1 MKIQNV
7 NDASFRKYGKI
18 IRNVDCTQLI
28 AEMAKTP
35 APEDAVTYVPSVP
48 ELEALPVFADMRDRV
63 YGGMPVQIGYCNGTN
78 NKLNAL
84 EYHRDSE
91 INVACTDLILLIG
104 SEQDMDPETFEY
116 DTANVEAFLVP
127 AGTMIEVYATTLH
140 YAPRTEKDLAGIV
153 CYQSEGFN
161 YVFGITKKGEDN
173 CLVLQRTSKGESATL
188 ASMTVDET
196 NPIDLQVKAEG
207 DKYTFS
213 YSTNGKD
220 FQAICEPVSG
230 DILSTNVAGGFT
242 GAMIGLYATTSN
254 DAAAQ

>member
-140 YAPRTEKDLAGIV
+140 YAPCSVNGGVFRCVVVLPRGTNQPLAVVPEKDREDALLFAVNKWLVAHPESGL
-153 CYQSEGFN
+153 EKNGAFM
-161 YVFGITKKGEDN
+161 GMKGEN
-173 CLVLQRTSKGESATL
+173 ITL
-188 ASMTVDET
+188 
-196 NPIDLQVKAEG
+196 
-207 DKYTFS
+207 
-213 YSTNGKD
+213 
-220 FQAICEPVSG
+220 
-230 DILSTNVAGGFT
+230 
-242 GAMIGLYATTSN
+242 
-254 DAAAQ
+254 